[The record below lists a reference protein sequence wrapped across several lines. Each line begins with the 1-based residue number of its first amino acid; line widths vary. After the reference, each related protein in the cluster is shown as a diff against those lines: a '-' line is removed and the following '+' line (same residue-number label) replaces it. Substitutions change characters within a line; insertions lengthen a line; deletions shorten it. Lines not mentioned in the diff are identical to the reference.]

1 MHSSFAPRVLLV
13 LPQLPQDPA
22 AGAARSL
29 TTICEMLAA
38 SGFEVRALAVTA
50 SENPAATQAQP
61 VLHGLGIEFS
71 IERRKRPELRFTH
84 RGIAFRLIDTSGLS
98 PLKWPKIYGRHFDS
112 AFDEELNTFQPDAIF
127 TFGGSAD
134 DLRRHRRAQNSGAK
148 VVFGLRNEGYLTDND
163 WHRYTNAILT
173 PSRYLSNL
181 YRERIGIESEP
192 LPTPIELA
200 DVVADEHDP
209 IFLTIVNPS
218 PEKGVA
224 VFARLAEE
232 LSNQRPDLPI
242 LVIESRGSAG
252 LLAGFGENGGFDLRR
267 HENIMFSPA
276 VPTPKDVYLPTRILA
291 VPSLMDAAPRVIA
304 EALSNGIPPLVSN
317 RGGLP
322 EMADGA
328 GFVFT
333 VPDHITMADGVP
345 VSAEVVAPW
354 VETIIRLFDDEEF
367 YRIECEK
374 AKKAAE
380 RFSPK
385 VLAPQYANFFRKIIA
400 GQ

>member
-1 MHSSFAPRVLLV
+1 MGSSFAPRVLLV

-50 SENPAATQAQP
+50 SENPATTKAHP
-61 VLHGLGIEFS
+61 VLHSLGIEFV

-84 RGIAFRLIDTSGLS
+84 RGIAFRLIDTAGLS
-98 PLKWPKIYGRHFDS
+98 PLKWPKIYGRHFDA

-134 DLRRHRRAQNSGAK
+134 DVRRHRRAQNSGAK
-148 VVFGLRNEGYLTDND
+148 IVFGLRNEGYLTDND
-163 WHRYTNAILT
+163 WHRYTDAILT
-173 PSRYLSNL
+173 PSRYLSKL

-200 DVVADEHDP
+200 DVVPDEHDP

-224 VFARLAEE
+224 VFATLAEE
-232 LSNQRPDLPI
+232 LSKQRPDLPI
-242 LVIESRGSAG
+242 LVIESRGTAG
-252 LLAGFGENGGFDLRR
+252 LLAGIGENGGFDLRR

-328 GFVFT
+328 GFVFPI
-333 VPDHITMADGVP
+333 PDQITLADRTP
-345 VSAEVVAPW
+345 VSAEVVQPW
-354 VETIIRLFDDEEF
+354 IETVIRLFDDEEF
-367 YRIECEK
+367 YASESEK
-374 AKKAAE
+374 AKKASE
-380 RFSPK
+380 RFLPK

-400 GQ
+400 SG